1 MHYVNNY
8 ILQFVYL
15 CISVDA
21 ILYGHM
27 CICVYTSLHFIKY
40 ILKYSNGDECLDR
53 TLQLCLEDHPG
64 QPQKDCQMRLR
75 KKF

>member
-8 ILQFVYL
+8 LLQFVYL

-27 CICVYTSLHFIKY
+27 GVYTSLHFIKY
-40 ILKYSNGDECLDR
+40 IFKYSNGDKFLDR
-53 TLQLCLEDHPG
+53 TLLVCLEDHPG
-64 QPQKDCQMRLR
+64 QPLKDCLLKRRLR
-75 KKF
+75 KKI